1 MVSRKNIQEKL
12 RKIEEKK
19 ERHSIRKF
27 TVGAASVL
35 IGLTF
40 MGMAS
45 QQVKAS
51 EITEDTVAVENVAVS
66 NISEDTDNV
75 ATEEMATNNDS
86 ASVDSSEV
94 TTEPIEKK
102 VSESSTSVTGDNN
115 SVSADDPNVVTES
128 TTKNE
133 TSESTLTAD
142 SSITEDKNSAQVET
156 STSDQENNINQVQAE
171 NAETVKKPSYEDS
184 KAEVDKI
191 NGEIN
196 KDLEDVVNKAE
207 EIDGVTVDKKDPNKV
222 TTGTTD
228 IDKNKA
234 EIIANNKKQIEEI
247 LKALEEHK
255 AALKDYEGKL
265 DEYNKKRDEYIQ
277 QLKDLGLWDENE
289 HIDPDKLSQLLIFGK
304 EENAT
309 VTVKPLKPNV
319 VQGTGSMLNG
329 LLNNFWQVNDTI
341 HGDFLQVS
349 YTDLKNSF
357 YAGELISKIEITYS
371 DFIMSN
377 HPFQNNRKPGI
388 YFGKSPT
395 DGFFYVKADS
405 VTMDLKM
412 YDSNGKLITLGENT
426 AYITIG
432 SLNSKGEGND
442 YVEKAEI
449 INGSSHKGE
458 GVALPESSVTIH
470 KGPNGDILYSDKNN
484 ELLCNKNITAAD
496 RELAIKIWGKDV
508 VDKYLGWDD
517 SKDRSK
523 EIFGSGLFKVSG
535 DGIKIKFSNKLGSA
549 WATFST
555 TIPKITFDAEKPEKP
570 TTTITWQPGQL
581 VLNKN
586 SSAHIHY
593 VDVNGA
599 VLNGVTNF
607 TPEHGFELS
616 DQMQSHEHLAIG
628 DKYDNILW
636 NWEEAGYILATETVH
651 PGATNGV
658 ITDDVQHIY
667 VYLKHKTETVN
678 RDKEVNQTIHY
689 VYEDGTTAAPDHV
702 SIKLVFTQIGIKNL
716 VTGETDWNGEWT
728 KTQEFVT
735 VVSPTIDGYHTD
747 RPEVGPYQIT
757 VDNSNFDQNLDK
769 EDTVV
774 YKANPT
780 ETVSRDKEVNQTIHY
795 VYEDGTT
802 AAPDHVSIKLV
813 FTQTGIK
820 DLITGETKW
829 DGEWTKAQ
837 EFVTVVSPTI
847 DGYHTDR
854 PEVGPYQITVDNSN
868 FDQNLDKEDT
878 VVYVKNPEQ
887 PTQPSEPINP
897 TTPEDQPTNPTS
909 PEEQPTDPTIPE
921 DQPTNPT
928 QPSAPIEV
936 PTNPSTPDEE
946 PSVPV
951 LPEET
956 PSTSDTEQP
965 AENEESTIAPKPEKV
980 IDSEEK
986 KNMST
991 EVKTVSSTSKKVKI
1005 TKLVVSNEKKANDVK
1020 GTEEKALP
1028 QTGEK
1033 DTNKAGM
1040 FGALVAVIGSLFGLA
1055 QIKKRKKNN

>member
-12 RKIEEKK
+12 RKIEEKR

-51 EITEDTVAVENVAVS
+51 EITQDTVAVENSTIDS
-66 NISEDTDNV
+66 NSEANNV
-75 ATEEMATNNDS
+75 ATEEVAVNNDS
-86 ASVDSSEV
+86 VGNSEV
-94 TTEPIEKK
+94 TTEPIENE
-102 VSESSTSVTGDNN
+102 VSESSASVTENNN
-115 SVSADDPNVVTES
+115 SSSADNSSVVTES
-128 TTKNE
+128 TKNE
-133 TSESTLTAD
+133 SSSVAGPSTSVSENEN
-142 SSITEDKNSAQVET
+142 SSQVET
-156 STSDQENNINQVQAE
+156 STPNQENNINQVQTE
-171 NAETVKKPSYEDS
+171 KTEDVKKPSYEDS

-309 VTVKPLKPNV
+309 VTVKPLNPNV

-329 LLNNFWQVNDTI
+329 LLNNFWQVNDTV
-341 HGDFLQVS
+341 HGDFLQVT

-377 HPFQNNRKPGI
+377 HPSQNNRKPGI

-395 DGFFYVKADS
+395 DGFFYVKAES
-405 VTMDLKM
+405 VTMGLKM
-412 YDSNGKLITLGENT
+412 YDANGKLITLGENT

-484 ELLCNKNITAAD
+484 ELLYDKNITDAE
-496 RELAIKIWGKDV
+496 RELAIKIWGKDI

-616 DQMQSHEHLAIG
+616 DQKQSHEHLAIG

-636 NWEEAGYILATETVH
+636 NWEEAGYILATDTVH

-702 SIKLVFTQIGIKNL
+702 SIKLVFTQTGVKNL
-716 VTGETDWNGEWT
+716 VTGQIDWNGEWT
-728 KTQEFVT
+728 KTQTFVT
-735 VVSPTIDGYHTD
+735 VVSPTIDGYTTD
-747 RPEVGPYQIT
+747 RPEVGPYDII
-757 VDNSNFDQNLDK
+757 VDNSNFNDNLDK
-769 EDTVV
+769 VDTVV
-774 YKANPT
+774 YTKNPSPDKPEIPEDPTTPEIPDKPEVPENPT
-780 ETVSRDKEVNQTIHY
+780 
-795 VYEDGTT
+795 
-802 AAPDHVSIKLV
+802 
-813 FTQTGIK
+813 
-820 DLITGETKW
+820 
-829 DGEWTKAQ
+829 
-837 EFVTVVSPTI
+837 
-847 DGYHTDR
+847 
-854 PEVGPYQITVDNSN
+854 
-868 FDQNLDKEDT
+868 
-878 VVYVKNPEQ
+878 NPEQ
-887 PTQPSEPINP
+887 PTIPEDP
-897 TTPEDQPTNPTS
+897 TTPDTPEVPEDDSTS
-909 PEEQPTDPTIPE
+909 PGPEISDDVEE
-921 DQPTNPT
+921 
-928 QPSAPIEV
+928 
-936 PTNPSTPDEE
+936 
-946 PSVPV
+946 SVSP
-951 LPEET
+951 LPEKT
-956 PSTSDTEQP
+956 PS
-965 AENEESTIAPKPEKV
+965 NEETVTPKSQ
-980 IDSEEK
+980 D
-986 KNMST
+986 
-991 EVKTVSSTSKKVKI
+991 TSKETSKVATISSK
-1005 TKLVVSNEKKANDVK
+1005 NEKNAVLTNLST
-1020 GTEEKALP
+1020 GEKSSATKTAESDEAALP

-1040 FGALVAVIGSLFGLA
+1040 FGALIAVIGSLFGLA

>member
-1 MVSRKNIQEKL
+1 MVSKKNIQERL
-12 RKIEEKK
+12 RKVEEKK

-27 TVGAASVL
+27 TVGTASVL

-45 QQVKAS
+45 SKVAAS
-51 EITEDTVAVENVAVS
+51 EFNQENVVVENTVSTNNSETAKDTNEAVVESVDSQVNESVSTTSTKNVDVATIENENSDV
-66 NISEDTDNV
+66 TNV
-75 ATEEMATNNDS
+75 ATEEKTP
-86 ASVDSSEV
+86 EV
-94 TTEPIEKK
+94 TTSA
-102 VSESSTSVTGDNN
+102 SESSVIDENN
-115 SVSADDPNVVTES
+115 KDISQEEVSA
-128 TTKNE
+128 
-133 TSESTLTAD
+133 
-142 SSITEDKNSAQVET
+142 
-156 STSDQENNINQVQAE
+156 SDQVNNIDQVQLEKAE
-171 NAETVKKPSYEDS
+171 IVKKPSYEDS

-196 KDLEDVVNKAE
+196 KDLEDVVNEANK
-207 EIDGVTVDKKDPNKV
+207 IDGVTVDKKDPNKV

-247 LKALEEHK
+247 LKALEEHQ
-255 AALKDYEGKL
+255 AALKDYEGRL

-277 QLKDLGLWDENE
+277 KLKDLGLWDENT
-289 HIDPDKLSQLLIFGK
+289 HIDPDKLSQLLILGK

-309 VTVKPLKPNV
+309 VTVKPLHPNV
-319 VQGTGSMLNG
+319 VQVSDNSNMLNG
-329 LLNNFWQVNDTI
+329 LLNNFWQVNGTVN
-341 HGDFLQVS
+341 GDFLQVT
-349 YTDLKNSF
+349 YTDLENSY
-357 YAGELISKIEITYS
+357 YAGNLISKIEITYS
-371 DFIMSN
+371 DFIISDN
-377 HPFQNNRKPGI
+377 PYQGNKTPGI

-395 DGFFYVKADS
+395 DGFFYAKAES

-412 YDSNGKLITLGENT
+412 YDANGKLITLGDNT

-458 GVALPESSVTIH
+458 GIALPESSVTIH

-484 ELLCNKNITAAD
+484 ELIHNKKITAAD

-517 SKDRSK
+517 SSDRSK
-523 EIFGSGLFKVSG
+523 EIFGAGLFKVSG

-607 TPEHGFELS
+607 TPEHGFELF

-636 NWEEAGYILATETVH
+636 DWEKAGYILATETVH

-667 VYLKHKTETVN
+667 VYLKHKTETTE
-678 RDKEVNQTIHY
+678 RYKEVNQTIHY
-689 VYEDGTTAAPDHV
+689 VYEDGTKAADDHV
-702 SIKLVFTQIGIKNL
+702 SIKLVFTQTGIKNM
-716 VTGETDWNGEWT
+716 VTGEIDWNGEWS

-735 VVSPTIDGYHTD
+735 VVSPTIDGYTAD
-747 RPEVGPYQIT
+747 KPEVGPYQIT

-769 EDTVV
+769 ID
-774 YKANPT
+774 
-780 ETVSRDKEVNQTIHY
+780 I
-795 VYEDGTT
+795 
-802 AAPDHVSIKLV
+802 
-813 FTQTGIK
+813 
-820 DLITGETKW
+820 
-829 DGEWTKAQ
+829 
-837 EFVTVVSPTI
+837 VTYT
-847 DGYHTDR
+847 
-854 PEVGPYQITVDNSN
+854 
-868 FDQNLDKEDT
+868 
-878 VVYVKNPEQ
+878 KNPEQ
-887 PTQPSEPINP
+887 PTQPSEPTSP
-897 TTPEDQPTNPTS
+897 TTPEDKPNVPEDQPTNPTS
-909 PEEQPTDPTIPE
+909 PTTPEDKPSIPEEKPTDPI
-921 DQPTNPT
+921 
-928 QPSAPIEV
+928 QPSAPIE
-936 PTNPSTPDEE
+936 TPDEE
-946 PSVPV
+946 ISAPV

-956 PSTSDTEQP
+956 PSAPEEQP
-965 AENEESTIAPKPEKV
+965 AEKEENTVAPKPEKV
-980 IDSEEK
+980 IDSKEE
-986 KNMST
+986 
-991 EVKTVSSTSKKVKI
+991 SSTTKVETATPKSEKTEF
-1005 TKLVVSNEKKANDVK
+1005 TKLVVSDEKKADNVK
-1020 GTEEKALP
+1020 RAPETVAQALP
-1028 QTGEK
+1028 KTGTGE
-1033 DTNKAGM
+1033 TNKAS
-1040 FGALVAVIGSLFGLA
+1040 VFGLA
-1055 QIKKRKKNN
+1055 IAAIASMFGIAGVKKRKKN